1 MSYEVTATRRR
12 PQAFDALAGQEFVA
26 ETLKNS
32 IQSKKIAHAYLFSGP
47 RGCGKTSTAR
57 ILAKA
62 LNCANGPTATPCGK
76 CQQCLEITKGQSTDV
91 IEIDGASN
99 TSVND
104 IRQIKDEVLFP
115 PQSSRYKIYII
126 DEVHMLSTS
135 AFNAL
140 LKTIEEPP
148 AYCIFIFATTELHKV
163 PATIKSRCQ
172 QFNFRLVPI
181 EKVKEELS
189 EAAKEIGIQAD
200 DEALYWVARESTGS
214 MRDAYTLFDQ
224 VAAFSG
230 DLITYEKIK
239 DKLGLVGIE
248 NLNAIFEAAAKN
260 QSENVLL
267 KIDEFLQNGISI
279 EQLVTNCTEYL
290 RSVLL
295 IKAGITKES
304 LLGHPKERFSETVL
318 NSWNSIQTE
327 RALSILLQ
335 LFRDIRYSL
344 SPRYELELAFSKI
357 SWLTQYV
364 SPSEV
369 KKAIDEA
376 KNLLLSAG
384 KLPGGNYST
393 QTAHANPYTAQAN
406 GGFANPYTA
415 QANGGFANPYAAQAN
430 SGFANPYAA
439 RAGAGTSQTN
449 AGAGAAF
456 AAARQNFAQQ
466 NQFSKP
472 AQNGTSL
479 SNIFAQNQSQNPFA
493 GKNVSQPAFQ
503 QGTQGVSQPNS
514 QQNEKSPASPA
525 EQAPTQAANPY
536 TAQANSG
543 FANPYIGRTV
553 SAPRN
558 IFAQQELAQP
568 ETFQNQNYQ
577 TQNQAA
583 NPNANINSPQANFT
597 ADTNGNAQPG
607 NFISAQEIT
616 SEDFA
621 PPDPTPSSAPS
632 FSDGGAEPPE
642 QTANAGET
650 NSHQNQNPS
659 SESDFRGKILKELSM
674 HEPMLASS
682 LFQTG
687 EWAKNGNVV
696 STTVQSSFLK
706 LQLDSNLKKISGFLS
721 KYFGEEIAFQVN
733 LKQQQ
738 RAATT
743 KNAPEEIKMLCEMFR
758 GQIVGHTKKTEQEI
772 EQAKQ
777 EEKNQGGN
785 VSSSDDESDI
795 SGGEESGDD

>member
-32 IQSKKIAHAYLFSGP
+32 IESKKIAHAYLFSGP

-181 EKVKEELS
+181 EKVKMELA

-230 DLITYEKIK
+230 DHITYEKIK

-248 NLNAIFEAAAKN
+248 SLNEIFEAAAKN
-260 QSENVLL
+260 ESENVLL

-304 LLGHPKERFSETVL
+304 LLGHPKERFSEQVL

-384 KLPGGNYST
+384 NFSN
-393 QTAHANPYTAQAN
+393 AEFANPNTVQAN
-406 GGFANPYTA
+406 GGFANPYNT
-415 QANGGFANPYAAQAN
+415 
-430 SGFANPYAA
+430 A
-439 RAGAGTSQTN
+439 RANTAIAN
-449 AGAGAAF
+449 AGATS
-456 AAARQNFAQQ
+456 AARQAAPQNFSQQRQPEKTAQ
-466 NQFSKP
+466 SVAP
-472 AQNGTSL
+472 S
-479 SNIFAQNQSQNPFA
+479 SNIFAQTPNQNQIA
-493 GKNVSQPAFQ
+493 GRS
-503 QGTQGVSQPNS
+503 
-514 QQNEKSPASPA
+514 AS
-525 EQAPTQAANPY
+525 
-536 TAQANSG
+536 QANAE

-558 IFAQQELAQP
+558 IFVQPQEQPHP
-568 ETFQNQNYQ
+568 ETFQNKNYQ
-577 TQNQAA
+577 TQNPVA
-583 NPNANINSPQANFT
+583 NAGANAGNSV
-597 ADTNGNAQPG
+597 
-607 NFISAQEIT
+607 SAQEIT
-616 SEDFA
+616 NEDFA

-642 QTANAGET
+642 QTANAGEI
-650 NSHQNQNPS
+650 NSQQNQNSS

-687 EWAKNGNVV
+687 EWTKNGNVV
-696 STTVQSSFLK
+696 LTTVQSSFLK

-733 LKQQQ
+733 LKQQR

-743 KNAPEEIKMLCEMFR
+743 ENAPAEIKMLCEMFR

-777 EEKNQGGN
+777 EEKNQDGT
-785 VSSSDDESDI
+785 VSSSDEESDI
-795 SGGEESGDD
+795 SSGEESSDD